1 MEGVRESVSVTLP
14 QQCSTCTVPL
24 LVCIHHSSTIR
35 AITCRNPRGRC
46 ARQRP
51 PAVGHLCHAQ
61 RCTKGYTSTKTPPI
75 RQVCARAI
83 ICCLCR
89 HCGASRCCR
98 CVCVCVCVCMYAHA
112 RMHAC
117 IMYVCMHVLCMYACM
132 YYVCMH
138 ACMYACVC
146 VNIHTQLPA
155 ATGVGQAPATLY
167 VHMHVCIP
175 RMLSY
180 RHADTHVCSH
190 VFAAEP
196 GVALAC

>member
-1 MEGVRESVSVTLP
+1 
-14 QQCSTCTVPL
+14 
-24 LVCIHHSSTIR
+24 
-35 AITCRNPRGRC
+35 
-46 ARQRP
+46 
-51 PAVGHLCHAQ
+51 
-61 RCTKGYTSTKTPPI
+61 
-75 RQVCARAI
+75 
-83 ICCLCR
+83 
-89 HCGASRCCR
+89 
-98 CVCVCVCVCMYAHA
+98 
-112 RMHAC
+112 
-117 IMYVCMHVLCMYACM
+117 
-132 YYVCMH
+132 MH